1 MSKPLKVQIVEKARC
16 LIEEKE
22 HWCRGTLAV
31 DAHGNPV
38 CPTDPMAKRRC
49 ALGALIAAAHDLT
62 YNTRQ
67 AYDLA
72 ISVVRSC
79 RATST
84 LVNINDVRGHA
95 AVLAFLDEVI
105 AAG

>member
-1 MSKPLKVQIVEKARC
+1 MSKPLKVQIVEKARS
-16 LIEEKE
+16 LVEGKE
-22 HWCRGTLAV
+22 HWCRGTLAM

-38 CPTDPMAKRRC
+38 CPTDPTAQRRC
-49 ALGALIAAAHDLT
+49 ALGALIAAAHELT

-72 ISVVRSC
+72 LSVVRSC

-95 AVLAFLDEVI
+95 AVLAFFDEVI
-105 AAG
+105 ATA